1 MEGYMLT
8 VTDKAIDFLMNLMQ
22 QMEAQKKVRITLDDA
37 AGGHA
42 LGLVLDDAVGDGDA
56 VFAIHG
62 VTFLMDQDLY
72 EKAKPID
79 IDFIE
84 YTPGAGFKITSSL

>member
-1 MEGYMLT
+1 MVT

-22 QMEAQKKVRITLDDA
+22 QMEGDKKVRISIDES
-37 AGGHA
+37 AGSNS
-42 LGLVLDDAVGDGDA
+42 LGLVLDEAHEGDEVIVIQG
-56 VFAIHG
+56 IS
-62 VTFLMDQDLY
+62 FLMARDLY

>member
-1 MEGYMLT
+1 MLT

-22 QMEAQKKVRITLDDA
+22 KMEAQKKVRITLDDT
-37 AGGHA
+37 AGGNV

-62 VTFLMDQDLY
+62 VTFLVDQGLY
-72 EKAKPID
+72 EKARPID